1 MKIFSWL
8 NLRTI
13 ILSIFVLLQFNGFIF
28 SQNYSRPSQFSGLGS
43 YIQKEIIDRNVP
55 SIAVAVAKDGKII
68 WEEAW
73 GMANRENQIPATP
86 HTMYSLASI
95 SKPITA
101 TGIMV
106 LVERGLIDLN
116 DPANNYLGSAKLNG
130 HSFNNKGATVRRLL
144 DHSSGLPL
152 HYQFF
157 YEDEPYT
164 RPPMDITIL
173 RYGNLVTKPG
183 ERWQYSNLAYGI
195 LDYIIER
202 TAGRSYSDFMRNEVF
217 LPLGLNHT
225 TVDIGPGLEKH
236 AAVRY
241 NPENEPIPFYD
252 FDHPGASAVFSS
264 AHDLVRFGMFHLKN
278 RLPEQRQIITT
289 KSIDIMAQE
298 SYARPKGNISIK
310 EFGYGLGW
318 SVRKNNKGLKIVGHG
333 GGMGG
338 VRTQLILLPDQDI
351 AIVILCNKSTSLV
364 TELENKILEHLFPQL
379 FETPSEITLN
389 PEEEKAEEIGPRSIK
404 EKKLYGT
411 WSGAVETYNGE
422 REVNLMIDKSGYAF
436 IRIDEQPWSVLNE
449 LSYKK
454 NFLNGE
460 FNGDLGTD
468 DVNRVRYKLR
478 LDVKYRQ
485 NKLNGSLIAV
495 PVPEKRVRNA
505 LTHWVELKRN

>member
-1 MKIFSWL
+1 MMLVRNRIVGFFVLITCPLLAENEAQASAE
-8 NLRTI
+8 LRTVQ
-13 ILSIFVLLQFNGFIF
+13 SF
-28 SQNYSRPSQFSGLGS
+28 
-43 YIQKEIIDRNVP
+43 IQKTLVEKDIP
-55 SIAVAVAKDGKII
+55 SLAVAVARNGEII

-73 GMANRENQIPATP
+73 GMADRENQIPATP

-106 LVERGLIDLN
+106 LTERGLIDLD
-116 DPANNYLGSAKLNG
+116 DPANNYLGLAKLNG
-130 HSFNNKGATVRRLL
+130 HSFNAKGATVRRLL
-144 DHSSGLPL
+144 NHSSGLPL

-157 YEDEPYT
+157 YADEPYT
-164 RPPMDITIL
+164 RPPMDITIM

-183 ERWQYSNLAYGI
+183 ERWQYSNLGYGI

-202 TAGRSYSDFMRNEVF
+202 TSGRSYSDFMRNEVF

-225 TVDIGPGLEKH
+225 TVNIGPNLEKH

-241 NPENEPIPFYD
+241 NPEGEPIPFYD
-252 FDHPGASAVFSS
+252 FDHPGASAVFAS

-289 KSIDIMAQE
+289 KSIDLMAEE
-298 SYARPKGNISIK
+298 SYARPKGNIPRK

-318 SVRKNNKGLKIVGHG
+318 SVRTNNKGLKIVGHG

-364 TELENKILEHLFPQL
+364 TELENKIVKLLLPNL
-379 FETPSEITLN
+379 FEPPSEITTN
-389 PEEEKAEEIGPRSIK
+389 SEGKKDEGIGPLIIK

-422 REVNLMIDKSGYAF
+422 RKVNLMIDKSGYAF

-449 LSYKK
+449 ISFKN

-460 FNGDLGTD
+460 FHGDLGTD
-468 DVNRVRYKLR
+468 DINRVKYKLR
-478 LDVKYRQ
+478 LDVKFRQ
-485 NKLNGSLIAV
+485 SKLNGSLIAV

-505 LTHWVELKRN
+505 LTHWVELKRINR

>member
-8 NLRTI
+8 NLRTNI
-13 ILSIFVLLQFNGFIF
+13 ISIFLLLQFNGLIF

-43 YIQKEIIDRNVP
+43 YIQKEVVDRNLP
-55 SIAVAVAKDGKII
+55 SLAIAVAKDGKII

-73 GMANRENQIPATP
+73 GMADRENQIPATP

-106 LVERGLIDLN
+106 LVEKGLIDIA
-116 DPANNYLGSAKLNG
+116 DPANNYLGSAQLNG
-130 HSFNNKGATVRRLL
+130 HSFNAKGATVRRLL

-202 TAGRSYSDFMRNEVF
+202 TSGRSYSDFMRNEVF

-278 RLPEQRQIITT
+278 RLPEQRRIITN
-289 KSIDIMAQE
+289 KSIDIMAKE
-298 SYARPKGNISIK
+298 SYARPQGNISRK

-338 VRTQLILLPDQDI
+338 VRTQLVLLPDQDV

-364 TELENKILEHLFPQL
+364 TELENKILEHLFPKQ
-379 FETPSEITLN
+379 FETPSQITSN
-389 PEEEKAEEIGPRSIK
+389 TE

-411 WSGAVETYNGE
+411 WSGVVETYNGE
-422 REVNLMIDKSGYAF
+422 KEVNLKIDKSGYAF
-436 IRIDEQPWSVLNE
+436 IRIDDQPWSVLNK
-449 LSYKK
+449 LSFEN

-460 FNGDLGTD
+460 FQGDLGTD
-468 DVNRVRYKLR
+468 DVNRVKYKLR

-485 NKLNGSLIAV
+485 NKLNGALIAV

-505 LTHWVELKRN
+505 LTHWVELKKD